1 MVNLKCGCKVNS
13 NGCFILGNNCLEKN
27 CKECQTVS
35 KIHPFGDKRFK
46 KIELPSCFFNF
57 I

>member
-1 MVNLKCGCKVNS
+1 MVDLKCGCKVNS

-46 KIELPSCFFNF
+46 KIELD
-57 I
+57 